1 MEWWQVAAII
11 LTIILAVSG
20 TVGIFYANA
29 KNKLAKTTNDNYEK
43 TIKSYKDIV
52 ESQELK
58 ISVLTEDMK
67 EMRQLHTESVKMI
80 GELQGELRT
89 WKQLPIKELSDNM
102 AFIVELQYLMA
113 QHLNMDHLPSLKM
126 RVPSSGPTE
135 A

>member
-1 MEWWQVAAII
+1 MEVWQIASIVVGII
-11 LTIILAVSG
+11 LGISGII
-20 TVGIFYANA
+20 GIFYANA
-29 KNKLAKTTNDNYEK
+29 KNSLAKTTTENYEK

-58 ISVLTEDMK
+58 INSLLEDMK
-67 EMRQLHTESVKMI
+67 DVRAMHTENVKLI

-102 AFIVELQYLMA
+102 AFVVELQYLMA
-113 QHLNMDHLPSLKM
+113 QHLGMDHLPPLKKVT
-126 RVPSSGPTE
+126 RRK

>member
-58 ISVLTEDMK
+58 INVLTEDMK
-67 EMRQLHTESVKMI
+67 EMRVLHTESVKMI

-102 AFIVELQYLMA
+102 AFVVELQYLMA
-113 QHLNMDHLPSLKM
+113 QHLKMDHLPPLKP
-126 RVPSSGPTE
+126 RSAVVNE
-135 A
+135 

>member
-1 MEWWQVAAII
+1 MEFWQIAAVIVS
-11 LTIILAVSG
+11 LILAVSG
-20 TVGIFYANA
+20 VVGVFYANA

-52 ESQELK
+52 ESQERK
-58 ISVLTEDMK
+58 IGVLSDDMK
-67 EMRQLHTESVKMI
+67 EMRALHTESVKMI
-80 GELQGELRT
+80 GQLQGELST

-113 QHLNMDHLPSLKM
+113 QHLNMDHLPTLKV
-126 RVPSSGPTE
+126 RVPSNGSQT

>member
-1 MEWWQVAAII
+1 MEWWQVAAIVV
-11 LTIILAVSG
+11 TIILAVSG

-29 KNKLAKTTNDNYEK
+29 KNKLAKTTNENYEK

-58 ISVLTEDMK
+58 IGVLTEDMK

-126 RVPSSGPTE
+126 RVPMTGPAE